1 MRIISYSEP
10 IPGLTKAGEV
20 VDCTRIIQM
29 NEQDVCNRMRFTIA
43 QFNKNKG
50 PAIAP
55 INELTDKE
63 LISEFITVHWAEIIE
78 QEEKSKYDLSDR

>member
-10 IPGLTKAGEV
+10 IPGLTKDGQEV
-20 VDCTRIIQM
+20 ACTRTIQI

-50 PAIAP
+50 LSIAP

-63 LISEFITVHWAEIIE
+63 LISEFIAVNWAEIIE
-78 QEEKSKYDLSDR
+78 QEEKKHDLSDR